1 MMIDKLMTDRS
12 SRITLIDNI
21 TEVVMKPREI
31 GKLYARIPG
40 VKINSLADDY
50 PT

>member
-21 TEVVMKPREI
+21 TGVVMKPMEI

-40 VKINSLADDY
+40 VKINSLTDDY